1 MTLFKIGFLTI
12 TVLDIVDIMLV
23 TWLFIKL
30 YSYFRGT
37 RAGQML
43 VGLIFILLSSFVFR
57 AIGMSGMTWI
67 VNQVQTVWVVA
78 FGILFQP
85 ELRRLLIYVGT
96 IRLFQRLYFVFGE

>member
-1 MTLFKIGFLTI
+1 MTLFKVGFLTI
-12 TVLDIVDIMLV
+12 TILDIVDILLV

-30 YSYFRGT
+30 YNYFRGT

-43 VGLIFILLSSFVFR
+43 VGLIIILLSSFIFR

-78 FGILFQP
+78 FVILFQP
-85 ELRRLLIYVGT
+85 ELRRLLIYIGT
-96 IRLFQRLYFVFGE
+96 TRFFQRLFRV